1 MARPVTT
8 LALTAGAA
16 LLLVAATPALARR
29 GPNPDGRT
37 AFPRL
42 FGAAGGAVAIEA
54 PAVAEGPAAPQAPL
68 AAQTIAAV
76 PVPLPAG
83 AIQIDSTW
91 YDLQDIGSLA
101 TRVAVGADGRVHVT
115 WQDDHCNVSPN
126 GCPPNLSAPVPHPV
140 RGMGYAV
147 RDAFGTW
154 TNRGRVGD
162 TRIRCPTFCVP
173 DLMGGLGGLALAPTN
188 RVAIAEHMN
197 EDGCDMR
204 SMFYHLDTPTG
215 ATFSGYLTPI
225 ESPSFLFGQVAAL
238 PNGSFVVSGER
249 LNTSN
254 PPYSYLEIAEVRI
267 SRLAS
272 AGSPFVCPTGWQGGA
287 WTSVVPA
294 GTLPDGAG
302 GYPSLAAGSDGRV
315 GIAMTDFGQNVHL
328 IESSDGTFAAGTVTA
343 RKLTNYS
350 NATIVA
356 PDSTS
361 TQWRPYINAHLAYR
375 DTTPNVVW
383 SELQAR
389 KSGAQIFYADWHS
402 RIMHWSSTGGVT
414 KVKQGGSET
423 GSYDNVDNGQA
434 GPVVGLNHIS
444 NDWPQVGFSTGG
456 GETYV
461 VWVRCVDAEVD
472 PTANAGIPG
481 ATGLGF
487 GDIEASV
494 SHAGGP
500 WSPAQNVTQTP
511 QTDERFVAIAPR
523 NAGGNVGILFQA
535 SATNQAGIAESQD
548 RGTTPTLYLR
558 RIAWLE
564 RHVAASVVAVGD
576 PAPARPVPA
585 AFAAHPNPARGAVQ
599 LVAGAGHAAGAALVF
614 TVDGRRVRRLPL
626 DQGRA
631 TWDGRDE
638 SGRSVPAGIY
648 LARLEGERS
657 AAARFM
663 WLN

>member
-1 MARPVTT
+1 MTR
-8 LALTAGAA
+8 LGAA
-16 LLLVAATPALARR
+16 FTFAVTVGLLLAAALPVHARR

-42 FGAAGGAVAIEA
+42 PGVGTPAATSAAVEPPA
-54 PAVAEGPAAPQAPL
+54 PAGAQAV
-68 AAQTIAAV
+68 AAV

-83 AIQIDSTW
+83 AIQLDSTY

-101 TRVAVGADGRVHVT
+101 ARVAVGADGRVHVT
-115 WQDDHCNVSPN
+115 WQDDHCDVSPN
-126 GCPPNLSAPVPHPV
+126 GCPPNLNAPVPHPV

-147 RDAFGTW
+147 RDAAGVW

-162 TRIRCPTFCVP
+162 ARIRCTQCVP
-173 DLMGGLGGLALAPTN
+173 DLMGGLGGLALSPAN

-215 ATFSGYLTPI
+215 TTFGGQLTPI
-225 ESPSFLFGQVAAL
+225 ESPSWLFGQVAAL

-254 PPYSYLEIAEVRI
+254 PPFSYLEVADVRI
-267 SRLAS
+267 SRFAS
-272 AGSPFVCPTGWQGGA
+272 GTGSFVCPTGWQGGA
-287 WTSVVPA
+287 WTPVIPA
-294 GTLPDGAG
+294 GTIPGNSG
-302 GYPSLAAGSDGRV
+302 GYPSLASASDGRAGV
-315 GIAMTDFGQNVHL
+315 AMTDFGQNVWL
-328 IESSDGTFAAGTVTA
+328 FESSNGTFTAGTVTA
-343 RKLTNYS
+343 RQLTNYCD
-350 NATIVA
+350 AAITQ

-361 TQWRPYINAHLAYR
+361 NQWRPFINAHLAYN

-389 KSGAQIFYADWHS
+389 RAGTVFYADWHS
-402 RIMHWSSTGGVT
+402 RIMHWSPATGVRV
-414 KVKQGGSET
+414 VKQGGPET
-423 GSYDNVDNGQA
+423 GSYDNVDNGES

-444 NDWPQVGFSTGG
+444 NDWPQVGFSADGT
-456 GETYV
+456 ETCV

-494 SHAGGP
+494 SVGAGP
-500 WSPAQNVTQTP
+500 FSPAQNLTQTP
-511 QTDERFVAIAPR
+511 ETDERFVAIAPR
-523 NAGGNVGILFQA
+523 NGGGNVGILFQA

-548 RGTTPTLYLR
+548 RGTTPVLYVR

-564 RHVAASVVAVGD
+564 RHLASSAVAVD
-576 PAPARPVPA
+576 PPAETARRSALVV
-585 AFAAHPNPARGAVQ
+585 HPNPARGAVRFT
-599 LVAGAGHAAGAALVF
+599 AGAMTPGSSALVF
-614 TVDGRRVRRLPL
+614 TVDGRRLARLPL

-631 TWDGRDE
+631 TWDGRD
-638 SGRSVPAGIY
+638 SGGRVVPPGIY
-648 LARLEGERS
+648 LVRVEGEGS
-657 AAARFM
+657 AAARFT
-663 WLN
+663 WLNR